1 MTIDSKLSGDSYEPG
16 YETTAKKISQ
26 FIITSGLQS
35 GDRLPTELHFAKQL
49 GVSRSTLRESMK
61 ILVARGEV
69 HTRRRRGTFV
79 GSGSDDVA
87 HAAIDLST
95 PVDLENIL
103 ALFDFRCIQE
113 MATVRMAAEQIT
125 PRELHTLKEI
135 VVLNQ
140 QSAKTRNLDA
150 FLESDIAFHQQIA
163 EASRNRF
170 LIETVATTFRLQHW
184 IIKIVT
190 GGEPDSL
197 RVSTEQHLAIFLAI
211 QEGLSDNA
219 VAAMKTHIQMVKKVY
234 QNEVRR
240 LLIKH
245 IDKTSYH

>member
-1 MTIDSKLSGDSYEPG
+1 MTIDSKPSGNSYEPG
-16 YETTAKKISQ
+16 YEIVAKKISQ
-26 FIITSGLQS
+26 FIITSGLQP
-35 GDRLPTELHFAKQL
+35 GDRLPTELNFAEQL

-61 ILVARGEV
+61 ILVATGQV

-79 GSGSDDVA
+79 GNGNDNVA
-87 HAAIDLST
+87 NAAIDLSM

-113 MATVRMAAEQIT
+113 MATVKMAAEQIT
-125 PRELHTLKEI
+125 PRELHMLKEI
-135 VVLNQ
+135 VLVNQ
-140 QSAKTRNLDA
+140 QSAKTRNLEA
-150 FLESDIAFHQQIA
+150 FMESDTAFHQRIA

-184 IIKIVT
+184 TIKMVT

-211 QEGLSDNA
+211 QDGSVENA
-219 VAAMKTHIQMVKKVY
+219 VAAMKIHIQRVKKVY

-240 LLIKH
+240 LLTNH
-245 IDKTSYH
+245 IDTSS